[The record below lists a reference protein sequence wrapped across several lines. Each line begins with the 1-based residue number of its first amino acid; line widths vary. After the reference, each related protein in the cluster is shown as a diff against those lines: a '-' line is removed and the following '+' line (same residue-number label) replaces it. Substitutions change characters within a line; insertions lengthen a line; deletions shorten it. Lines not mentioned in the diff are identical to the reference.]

1 MPFNL
6 RLCAADYVLQDTSHC
21 APLLQASAA
30 APVGAAVT
38 AAAAAAQA
46 ASGSHGR
53 FAASVAD
60 IAKPQVE
67 SA

>member
-38 AAAAAAQA
+38 AVAAAQA